1 MWLKNFHGLKKMD
14 FSELKNFL
22 NEKAE
27 FYNAKSFV
35 ENDPIQIPH
44 RFSLK
49 QDIEI
54 AGFLTATISWG
65 NRKSII
71 NDAERMMNWLGN
83 SPYDFVMNYIS
94 GDLDFIENRAVHRT
108 FTADDFKFFIEN
120 HNRIYQQNDS
130 LENLFKNNHS
140 ENNFYH
146 ALERFRTKFF
156 NEDFSHRSAKHV
168 SSTYKNSSA
177 KRLMM
182 FLRWMVRK
190 DKKGVDFGIWKD
202 IDAKYLSI
210 PLDVH
215 TGNISR
221 KLSLILRKQNDW
233 KTVEELDL
241 ILREMDSEDPAK
253 YDFALFGLGVSG
265 DFE

>member
-1 MWLKNFHGLKKMD
+1 MT
-14 FSELKNFL
+14 FSELKDFL
-22 NEKAE
+22 DEKAD
-27 FYNAKSFV
+27 FYNAPEFID
-35 ENDPIQIPH
+35 NDPVQIPH

-65 NRKSII
+65 NRKAIV
-71 NDAERMMNWLGN
+71 NDAEKMLDFMEQT
-83 SPYDFVMNYIS
+83 PYDFIRNVS
-94 GDLDFIENRAVHRT
+94 LKELQTLENRSIHRT
-108 FTADDFKFFIEN
+108 FNGEDFKEFILN
-120 HNRIYQQNDS
+120 LKRIYNENES
-130 LENLFKNNHS
+130 LEHLFLVE
-140 ENNFYH
+140 ENEGNFYH
-146 ALERFRTKFF
+146 ALERFRKNFIG
-156 NEDFSHRSAKHV
+156 NVHHRSHKHV

-190 DKKGVDFGIWKD
+190 DRKGVDFGLWEN
-202 IDAKYLSI
+202 IDPKNLSI

-221 KLSLILRKQNDW
+221 KLSLIQRKQNDW
-233 KTVEELDL
+233 KTVEELDSA
-241 ILREMDSEDPAK
+241 IRKFDSADPAK

-265 DFE
+265 DFN